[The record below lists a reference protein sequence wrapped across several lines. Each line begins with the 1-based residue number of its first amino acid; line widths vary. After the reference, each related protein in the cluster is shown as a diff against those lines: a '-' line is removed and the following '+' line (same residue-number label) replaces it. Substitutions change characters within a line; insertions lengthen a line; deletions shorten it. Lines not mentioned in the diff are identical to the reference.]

1 MDTLQF
7 AYRQKRGV
15 EDEITTLLN
24 RLYKH
29 LELPSSYVHILFVD
43 FSSAFNTIQS
53 HILIEKLMKMG
64 GNLSLLKWIY
74 DFLTNREQYV
84 MAGNC
89 QSSLISISNLL
100 MTLL

>member
-1 MDTLQF
+1 MK
-7 AYRQKRGV
+7 AERGV
-15 EDEITTLLN
+15 DDAISILLN
-24 RLYKH
+24 VICKH
-29 LELPSSYVHILFVD
+29 LKLTSSYVRILFVN
-43 FSSAFNTIQS
+43 FSSAINMIQS